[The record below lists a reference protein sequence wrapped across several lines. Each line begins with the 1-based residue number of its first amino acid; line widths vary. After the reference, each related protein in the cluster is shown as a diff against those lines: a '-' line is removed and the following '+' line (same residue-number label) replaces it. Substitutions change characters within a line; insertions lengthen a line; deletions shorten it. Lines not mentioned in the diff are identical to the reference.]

1 VKQLAFNQQNRD
13 HYPAPLPNSKSVD
26 LDPYCGD
33 DDPTLNEGAR
43 VMMIINFAKST
54 KVSDIGLINRR
65 PVTVYIGDD
74 LTELVKSGAAIEYVQ
89 VDGDELAAALSIT
102 GLPLSRRVIKFPQP
116 WANLIVMNW
125 K

>member
-1 VKQLAFNQQNRD
+1 
-13 HYPAPLPNSKSVD
+13 
-26 LDPYCGD
+26 
-33 DDPTLNEGAR
+33 
-43 VMMIINFAKST
+43 MMIINFAKST
-54 KVSDIGLINRR
+54 KVGDIGLNNRR

-102 GLPLSRRVIKFPQP
+102 GLPVSRRVIKFPQP